1 MRNNL
6 LAAPLVLLFVAPLVL
21 SLALI
26 LPGLTDIA
34 GFQAFLQHPQIWGA
48 ARLTVATSVIS
59 TLLALAFAIII
70 VTGNHRRLQTETSSF
85 LALPH
90 LALSIGLGFLIAPT
104 GLIARAV
111 GTVLGWDSPPQWVTV
126 QDPYGAGLI
135 AALVLKETPFLVWA
149 LASLLYRDDL
159 KQLFADHMKV
169 AHSLGHSEV
178 STWVAVLLPQLLP
191 RIALPLVAVFV
202 YGATVVDMALV
213 IGPTQP
219 PVLANVIW
227 TDLNDSDSLNNARGA
242 AAVLVLSL
250 LIVVMLALAKVLQI
264 MATPLTKKL
273 LLGLQGKTWRTRA
286 ASTFTWNIWRG
297 TYLLILL
304 FLAAASVSGHFPY
317 PHLLPESFTTRAWAI
332 LASDPRPLLTSAIL
346 AMATSLVATAAVIAW
361 LESQAASRDRV
372 MLFAAVAALCI
383 PSLLIALGQY
393 RTFLAVGITG
403 TATAMF
409 FAHILPVSAY
419 VFVMLHG
426 PYRTYDKRW
435 QSTAQGLLA
444 SRLRFLVQVKWPML
458 KAPILSA
465 GAVGFA
471 VSVAQYIPAQLAAA
485 GRYTTLPMEAVTLT
499 SGGNR
504 ALIATYALALM
515 LLPLFAFLAASRF
528 AKPRWKAR
536 DA

>member
-1 MRNNL
+1 MRKNL
-6 LAAPLVLLFVAPLVL
+6 LAAPLVLLFVAPLAL

-26 LPGLTDIA
+26 LPGLTDVA

-48 ARLTVATSVIS
+48 AKLTVTTSVIS
-59 TLLALAFAIII
+59 TLLALAFAVLV
-70 VTGNHRRLQTETSSF
+70 VTSNHKRLLTETSSF

-90 LALSIGLGFLIAPT
+90 LALAIGLGFLIAPT
-104 GLIARAV
+104 GLIARV
-111 GTVLGWDSPPQWVTV
+111 LGTVMEWDSPPQWVTV
-126 QDPYGAGLI
+126 QDPFGAGLI

-149 LASLLYRDDL
+149 LASLLNRDDL

-169 AHSLGHSEV
+169 ARSLGHSKV
-178 STWVAVLLPQLLP
+178 SAWIAVLLPQLLP
-191 RIALPLVAVFV
+191 RISLPLIAVFV

-219 PVLANVIW
+219 PVLANMIW
-227 TDLNDSDSLNNARGA
+227 TDLNDSDPFNNERGA
-242 AAVLVLSL
+242 AGVLVLTL
-250 LIVVMLALAKVLQI
+250 LIVVTLALAKILLWI
-264 MATPLTKKL
+264 TTPLTKNL
-273 LLGLQGKTWRTRA
+273 LLGRQGNVWRTTE
-286 ASTFTWNIWRG
+286 ASSFTWNVWRG

-304 FLAAASVSGHFPY
+304 FLATASVTGHYPY
-317 PHLLPESFTTRAWAI
+317 PHLLPETLSTRSWST
-332 LASDPRPLLTSAIL
+332 LASDPRPLFTSAIL
-346 AMATSLVATAAVIAW
+346 ALATSFAATVAVIAW
-361 LESQAASRDRV
+361 LESQNPSRDRV
-372 MLFAAVAALCI
+372 MLLASIAALCI

-393 RTFLAVGITG
+393 RTFLAFGITG

-419 VFVMLHG
+419 VFVMLQG
-426 PYRTYDKRW
+426 PYRAYDKRW
-435 QSTAQGLLA
+435 QATSQGLLA

-465 GAVGFA
+465 SAVGFA

-485 GRYTTLPMEAVTLT
+485 GRYTTLPMEAVTLS

-515 LLPLFAFLAASRF
+515 LLPLIAFLSASWF
-528 AKPRWKAR
+528 AQPRWKAL

>member
-26 LPGLTDIA
+26 LPGFTDVA

-48 ARLTVATSVIS
+48 ARLTVAISVCS
-59 TLLALAFAIII
+59 TLLALICAVLI
-70 VTGNHRRLQTETSSF
+70 VTGNHKKLLTKTSSF

-90 LALSIGLGFLIAPT
+90 LALAIGLGFLIAPT
-104 GLIARAV
+104 GLIARIL
-111 GTVLGWDSPPQWVTV
+111 GTVFGWNSPPQWVTV
-126 QDPYGAGLI
+126 QDPHGAGLI

-149 LASLLYRDDL
+149 LISLLNRDDL
-159 KQLFADHMKV
+159 KQLLAGHMKV
-169 AHSLGHSEV
+169 ARSLGHSEV
-178 STWVAVLLPQLLP
+178 SAWIAVLLPQLLP
-191 RIALPLVAVFV
+191 RITLPLIAVFV

-219 PVLANVIW
+219 PVLASVIW
-227 TDLNDSDSLNNARGA
+227 NDINDSDPFNNSRGA
-242 AAVLVLSL
+242 AGVLILTL
-250 LIVVMLALAKVLQI
+250 LIVVMLALVKVLQHF
-264 MATPLTKKL
+264 ATPFTKKL
-273 LLGLQGKTWRTRA
+273 LLGVRGKVWKTSA
-286 ASTFTWNIWRG
+286 LSTFTWSIWRCIY
-297 TYLLILL
+297 TFILL
-304 FLAAASVSGHFPY
+304 FLVVASLSGHFPY
-317 PHLLPESFTTRAWAI
+317 PNLLPVTFNPKAWS
-332 LASDPRPLLTSAIL
+332 LLVSDPRPFLTSTLL
-346 AMATSLVATAAVIAW
+346 ATTTSLMATAAVIAW
-361 LESQAASRDRV
+361 LESQNASRDRV
-372 MLFAAVAALCI
+372 MLIASVAALCI

-393 RTFLAVGITG
+393 RTFLAIGITG
-403 TATAMF
+403 TATALF

-426 PYRTYDKRW
+426 PYRGYDKRW
-435 QSTAQGLLA
+435 QSTTQGLLA
-444 SRLRFLVQVKWPML
+444 SRLRFLVQIKWPML

-465 GAVGFA
+465 SAVGFA
-471 VSVAQYIPAQLAAA
+471 VSVAQYVPAQLAAA
-485 GRYTTLPMEAVTLT
+485 GRFTTLPMEAVTLT